1 MSTVLK
7 VAGILA
13 TLLLAGLGIAFVL
26 GLIPRELLIEQSLM
40 ALAVIAILAAAGLI
54 VGLLLKSREPR

>member
-1 MSTVLK
+1 MASVLK
-7 VAGILA
+7 AAGILA

-26 GLIPRELLIEQSLM
+26 GLISRELLVEQSLM

-54 VGLLLKSREPR
+54 VGLLLKSRDPR